1 MLFAVSAVK
10 LVAEIAL
17 MALLGRWVLGAWVQ
31 RLAPHAANQNVFL
44 WLLDAV
50 ARPFVLTAGCLTPRW
65 VLRQHWPLVA
75 FLLLLLV
82 WVATVLLKIVLCV
95 EGGMAAC
102 R

>member
-1 MLFAVSAVK
+1 MLFFVTAVK

-17 MALLGRWVLGAWVQ
+17 LALLGRWVLGAWVQ
-31 RLAPHAANQNVFL
+31 RLAPQAGGQNVFL
-44 WLLDAV
+44 WVLDAV
-50 ARPFVLTAGCLTPRW
+50 ARPFVRAAGFLTPRW

-82 WVATVLLKIVLCV
+82 WVVAVLLKITLCL
-95 EGGMAAC
+95 ESGMEAC